1 MGKYLANPVVYGT
14 LAVVAVAVWLPLVT
28 GWGAHKESSRPLAAG
43 ESGSTAAEESR
54 SLAECRKASAQFQ
67 ADVAR
72 WSSAQDVAAAWRG
85 TLDEQHRRVLAS
97 PWTMATYGD
106 LEYIEAEYRAL
117 SNATPPFPDIMVVS
131 RACGGQ

>member
-1 MGKYLANPVVYGT
+1 MRTCLASPVVCGT
-14 LAVVAVAVWLPLVT
+14 LAVAAVAIWIQLPTSRV
-28 GWGAHKESSRPLAAG
+28 ADKESGKPP
-43 ESGSTAAEESR
+43 AAEESR

-72 WSSAQDVAAAWRG
+72 WSSGQDMATAWRG
-85 TLDEQHRRVLAS
+85 MLDEQHRRVLANS
-97 PWTMATYGD
+97 WTAATHGD
-106 LEYIEAEYRAL
+106 LEYIEAEYRTL